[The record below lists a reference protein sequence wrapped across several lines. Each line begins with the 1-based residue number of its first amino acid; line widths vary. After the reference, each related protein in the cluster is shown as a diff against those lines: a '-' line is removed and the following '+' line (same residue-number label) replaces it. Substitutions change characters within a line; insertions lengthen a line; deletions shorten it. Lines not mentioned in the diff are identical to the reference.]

1 MFTESWTGTPHAIPD
16 SGSVDSA
23 ALSPQGDEVAIG
35 GTQVS
40 VKELNG
46 TVLES
51 LAGAQVV
58 WAN

>member
-1 MFTESWTGTPHAIPD
+1 MVT
-16 SGSVDSA
+16 VNSA
-23 ALSPQGDEVAIG
+23 AVSPQGDEIAIG

-46 TVLES
+46 TVLDS
-51 LAGAQVV
+51 LAGAQVI